1 MDENDVDA
9 PCYNISSQRRSKFQV
24 NRRENFFAPIKDR
37 KVSAQDSW
45 ENEKYIAREEF
56 QAFKDTRT
64 QLEAVK
70 RYRRTNAR

>member
-1 MDENDVDA
+1 MDENDVDV

-24 NRRENFFAPIKDR
+24 NRRENFLAPIIDR
-37 KVSAQDSW
+37 KVSASW